1 MVGEAIITLKDDLSV
16 AVIQHA
22 IEREKRLLTLA
33 INQIEE
39 KLAAFEARF
48 GTRDRQSLFGT
59 VDDMDLIEWEGEDDT
74 LARLRQRLHRLKE
87 IQVEP
92 R

>member
-1 MVGEAIITLKDDLSV
+1 MAKTIITLKDDLSL

-22 IEREKRLLTLA
+22 IEREERLLTLA
-33 INQIEE
+33 INQVEE

-59 VDDMDLIEWEGEDDT
+59 VDDMNLIEWEGEEDT
-74 LARLRQRLHRLKE
+74 LVRLRQRLQRLKE

>member
-1 MVGEAIITLKDDLSV
+1 MAETIITLKDDLSL
-16 AVIQHA
+16 AVVQQA

-33 INQIEE
+33 INQGEE

-48 GTRDRQSLFGT
+48 GTSDRQRLFGT
-59 VDDMDLIEWEGEDDT
+59 VDDMDLIEWEGEEDT
-74 LARLRQRLHRLKE
+74 LTRLRQRLQRLKE

>member
-1 MVGEAIITLKDDLSV
+1 MAETIITLKDDLSL

-33 INQIEE
+33 INHVEE

-59 VDDMDLIEWEGEDDT
+59 VDDMNLIEWEGEEDT
-74 LARLRQRLHRLKE
+74 LVRLLQRLQRLKE

>member
-1 MVGEAIITLKDDLSV
+1 MAKTIITLKDDLSL

-22 IEREKRLLTLA
+22 IDREERLLTLA
-33 INQIEE
+33 INQVEE

-59 VDDMDLIEWEGEDDT
+59 VDDMDLIEWEGEEDT
-74 LARLRQRLHRLKE
+74 LARLRQRLQRLKE

>member
-1 MVGEAIITLKDDLSV
+1 MAKTIITLKDDLSL

-22 IEREKRLLTLA
+22 IDREERLLTLA
-33 INQIEE
+33 INQVEE

-59 VDDMDLIEWEGEDDT
+59 VDDMNLIEWEGEEDT
-74 LARLRQRLHRLKE
+74 LVRLRQRLQRLKE

>member
-1 MVGEAIITLKDDLSV
+1 MAKTIITLKDDLSL
-16 AVIQHA
+16 AVVQHA

-33 INQIEE
+33 INQAEE
-39 KLAAFEARF
+39 KLAVFEARF
-48 GTRDRQSLFGT
+48 GTHNRQSLFGT
-59 VDDMDLIEWEGEDDT
+59 VDDMDLIEWEGEEDT
-74 LARLRQRLHRLKE
+74 LARLRQRLQRLKE